1 MQWQNEIQ
9 EVKQRSSVDK
19 EVLNMNVGGEAY
31 FSLTR
36 ELLTQVKGSHLQ
48 KMFSGNHQ
56 LKIID
61 DQVFIDR
68 DAKYFKQMISYLR
81 NERQVYPSF
90 ENPQDEIWFSKELK
104 FWGIPNENFESKSL
118 VSRLPQD
125 LVTLLENEPK
135 GVKEIPL
142 AKWREL
148 GPLDLA
154 SIIMQ
159 ASEDN
164 PVSFEHSFGKND
176 RNYSFD
182 IQG

>member
-1 MQWQNEIQ
+1 
-9 EVKQRSSVDK
+9 
-19 EVLNMNVGGEAY
+19 MNVGGEAY

-36 ELLTQVKGSHLQ
+36 ELLTSVKGSHLQ

-104 FWGIPNENFESKSL
+104 FWGIPNENF
-118 VSRLPQD
+118 
-125 LVTLLENEPK
+125 
-135 GVKEIPL
+135 
-142 AKWREL
+142 
-148 GPLDLA
+148 
-154 SIIMQ
+154 
-159 ASEDN
+159 
-164 PVSFEHSFGKND
+164 
-176 RNYSFD
+176 
-182 IQG
+182 